1 MHNLLISLESLGLA
15 KAEALVYS
23 DIVQN
28 PNSNGSQ
35 ITKRIDLPKPSVYLA
50 LDKLYQRGLINLI
63 PGKSKQY
70 QAQSAN
76 IALEKLRAE
85 FNANLD
91 QTLAAIKELQQHQ
104 PQEEFIHILGYDNF
118 IAQFKAMLANTKQEL
133 YIQSNADLN
142 QFAPELEQLSKAGVK
157 IIIYSFG
164 CKYDYNF
171 ACEEYYDSAKACSS
185 AYRLIVVADYKES
198 IMSYGHPDN
207 EYRAIYTRQE
217 LQVSLLSENIHNAIY
232 WLKLYR
238 EQPDFTYPCRLET
251 LAEQD
256 IHISGYSI

>member
-1 MHNLLISLESLGLA
+1 M
-15 KAEALVYS
+15 
-23 DIVQN
+23 
-28 PNSNGSQ
+28 
-35 ITKRIDLPKPSVYLA
+35 
-50 LDKLYQRGLINLI
+50 
-63 PGKSKQY
+63 
-70 QAQSAN
+70 
-76 IALEKLRAE
+76 
-85 FNANLD
+85 
-91 QTLAAIKELQQHQ
+91 AAIKELQQHQ
-104 PQEEFIHILGYDNF
+104 PQEEFIHIRGYGNF
-118 IAQFKAMLANTKQEL
+118 VAQFKAMLANTKQEL

-142 QFAPELEQLSKAGVK
+142 QFAPELEQLSQAGVK

-198 IMSYGHPDN
+198 IMSYGRPDN